1 MKTPILTHMEESD
14 TIIDHGEPVCQ
25 FAVLLPNRAGALAAM
40 VKLLRTSSI
49 EVIGLSVQDS
59 RDATVARFVVS
70 DPESTQQ
77 LFMEKGIAHTT
88 CELVV
93 IALRESGPGLLQ
105 CLDTLMIAETNI
117 DFAYALLPS
126 PEGQSMLALHVE
138 DYEFAVAIL
147 HQSGFKLLYQ
157 ADLSR

>member
-1 MKTPILTHMEESD
+1 MASDIL
-14 TIIDHGEPVCQ
+14 IDHGAPVRQ
-25 FAVLLPNRAGALAAM
+25 FSVMLPNRVGALAAL
-40 VKLLRTSSI
+40 VKLLRASAI

-59 RDATVARFVVS
+59 RDATVARLVVS
-70 DPESTQQ
+70 DPDTAEH
-77 LFMEKGIAHTT
+77 LFMEKGIPHAS

-93 IALRESGPGLLQ
+93 VSLRESGPGLLQ

-126 PEGQSMLALHVE
+126 PGGHSMLALHVE

-147 HQSGFKLLYQ
+147 HQSGFKLMYQ
-157 ADLSR
+157 EDLSR